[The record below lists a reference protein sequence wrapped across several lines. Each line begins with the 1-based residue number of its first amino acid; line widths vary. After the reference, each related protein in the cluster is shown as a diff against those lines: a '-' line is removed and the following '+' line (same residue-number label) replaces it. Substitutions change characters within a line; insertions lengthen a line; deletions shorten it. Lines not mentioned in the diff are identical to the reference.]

1 MRSQIGMKMI
11 KANGSRLDKT
21 SFGKPLV
28 VIVAA
33 CDVRLLFNWLY
44 VSPKPKNKAMS
55 VKKSLFA

>member
-1 MRSQIGMKMI
+1 MI